1 MQILSNLFNKKKE
14 KPKKIVSF
22 DGGGVRVIAGI
33 VFLKKL
39 EVESGKKISDI
50 FDMFVGTSAGA
61 FNAACLA
68 HGEMSADE
76 LKRYWS
82 KEYLDRIMETSFF
95 WDQASLIQAR
105 PRYETKGRVK
115 VLQEI
120 FGNTTLGD
128 SRKPLVTICYD
139 IEERSH
145 VIHSSDITPHITYID
160 AVCASS
166 AAPMYFP
173 TYQMENGSWMIDGG
187 VVTNNPTL
195 IGFNHAKK
203 FFNTNNIKVL
213 SIGAGLNKQKISG
226 KTSSKWGG
234 VGWLR
239 NDIMGM
245 MLDSEIHNDIAKDII
260 NSNYLRIN
268 SPIGKINKML
278 DDDSEENI
286 EKIHLMGLDWW
297 SEYKE
302 SVLNFI
308 ED

>member
-1 MQILSNLFNKKKE
+1 MQIFSNIFNKKKE
-14 KPKKIVSF
+14 RPKKILCF

-39 EVESGKKISDI
+39 EVQTGRKIVDT

-68 HGEMSADE
+68 HGEMSAVE
-76 LKRYWS
+76 LKSYWS
-82 KEYLDRIMETSFF
+82 KDYLDRIMETSFF

-115 VLQEI
+115 VLKEI
-120 FGNTTLGD
+120 FGNATLGD
-128 SRKPLVTICYD
+128 SKKPIVTLCYD
-139 IEERSH
+139 IEKRSH
-145 VIHSSDITPHITYID
+145 IVHSSNMTPSISYID

-173 TYQMENGSWMIDGG
+173 TYQMDNGSWMIDGG

-195 IGFNHAKK
+195 IGFNHAKN

-213 SIGAGLNKQKISG
+213 SIGAGLNKKKISG
-226 KTSSKWGG
+226 EISSKWGG

-245 MLDSEIHNDIAKDII
+245 MLDSEIHNDIAKDIF
-260 NSNYLRIN
+260 NDKYLRIN

-297 SEYKE
+297 SEFGE
-302 SVLNFI
+302 RALNFI

>member
-39 EVESGKKISDI
+39 EVESGKKISDL

-82 KEYLDRIMETSFF
+82 KDYLDRIMETSFF

-120 FGNTTLGD
+120 FGNAALGD

-145 VIHSSDITPHITYID
+145 VIHSSDMTPHITYID

-278 DDDSEENI
+278 DDDSEENL

>member
-14 KPKKIVSF
+14 KPKKIISF

-50 FDMFVGTSAGA
+50 FDMFIGTSAGA

-68 HGEMSADE
+68 HGEMSAGE

-82 KEYLDRIMETSFF
+82 KDYLDRIMETSFF

-120 FGNTTLGD
+120 FGNAALGD

-278 DDDSEENI
+278 DDDSEENL

>member
-82 KEYLDRIMETSFF
+82 KDYLDRIMETSFF

-278 DDDSEENI
+278 DDDSEENL

>member
-1 MQILSNLFNKKKE
+1 MNIFSNFFSKQV
-14 KPKKIVSF
+14 KPKKIISF
-22 DGGGVRVIAGI
+22 DGGGVRAIAGI

-39 EVESGKKISDI
+39 EVASGKKISEM
-50 FDMFVGTSAGA
+50 FDMFIGTSAGA

-68 HGEMSADE
+68 HADMSANE
-76 LKRYWS
+76 LKKYWS
-82 KEYLDRIMETSFF
+82 KKYTDRIMETSFF

-115 VLQEI
+115 VLKEI
-120 FGNTTLGD
+120 FGDRTMGD
-128 SRKPLVTICYD
+128 SSKPLLTLCYD
-139 IEERSH
+139 VEKRKH
-145 VIHSSDITPHITYID
+145 VVHTSLFTPEVTFVD
-160 AVCASS
+160 AISASS

-195 IGFNHAKK
+195 LGLTHAKDYFK
-203 FFNTNNIKVL
+203 TNDIKVL
-213 SIGAGLNKQKISG
+213 SIGTGLNKQKIKG
-226 KTSSKWGG
+226 ETSSRWGG

-245 MLDSEIHNDIAKDII
+245 MLDSEIHNDIATHII
-260 NSNYLRIN
+260 DKNYLRIN

-278 DDDSEENI
+278 DDDSDENI
-286 EKIHLMGLDWW
+286 EKIHLMGLEWW
-297 SEYKE
+297 SEFEEETIK
-302 SVLNFI
+302 FI